1 MGLWAHG
8 FMSSWVHGLRGSWV
22 QGLMGSWV
30 QGFPG
35 ITHAHIFPFPG
46 LLGAVAVFTHVHS
59 SYVMG
64 FWAFLGK
71 GDEKRGDTKKP
82 LKGVSG
88 AWVLD

>member
-1 MGLWAHG
+1 MCVLWFQFSGL
-8 FMSSWVHGLRGSWV
+8 
-22 QGLMGSWV
+22 
-30 QGFPG
+30 
-35 ITHAHIFPFPG
+35 THAHIFPFPG

-71 GDEKRGDTKKP
+71 GDEKRGDIKKP

-88 AWVLD
+88 AWVWIKYSYMWEKGGVAQ